1 MRQCNNTQEKTATQ
15 EKEKLMKKEKNKKTS
30 GNKKNWNA
38 WTLESWQ
45 AKE

>member
-38 WTLESWQ
+38 WTLKSWQ